1 MKKIILLKF
10 LLINSFCS
18 FSQTT
23 NNPDSVCV
31 NSNSEIY
38 WITPNAGSSYIWEI
52 DPNIGVNSTNYD
64 PITNIFTV
72 DWFGVASGLYID
84 AITVT
89 EIDSNNCEGEV
100 TLNVRVLDLPSPPLA
115 TDVVVCENNII
126 PPLTANGLGNI
137 IWYDSNGNQIHVGSV
152 FNTPH
157 TLPGTYTYSVSD
169 EINGCEGPTGTVS
182 LIINNITTGVD
193 VQIACDSY
201 TWIDGNTYT
210 SSNNTATHTLTN
222 SLGCDSVVTLDLT
235 INNSTTGV
243 DVQIACDSYTWIDG
257 NTYTSSNNTATHTLT
272 TSSGCDSV
280 VTLNLTINNST
291 TGMDIQIACDSY
303 TWIDGNTY
311 TSSNNTATYILTNS
325 LGCDSVVTLNLIIT
339 NTPPAPLA
347 NTVNS
352 CENNLIDPLTATGL
366 GVLNWFDSTGVQ
378 VFSGSPFNTG
388 LNTPGVY
395 TFTVFDNLNGCVSNG
410 TQVDLIIF
418 TAPNPG
424 PIQHN

>member
-38 WITPNAGSSYIWEI
+38 WITPNTGSSYIWEI

-64 PITNIFTV
+64 PNTNIFTI

-89 EIDSNNCEGEV
+89 EIDSNSCEGEV

-115 TDVVVCENNII
+115 TDVIVCENNII
-126 PPLTANGLGNI
+126 PPLTATGLGNI

-157 TLPGTYTYSVSD
+157 ILPGTYTYSVSD

-193 VQIACDSY
+193 AQIACDSY

-222 SLGCDSVVTLDLT
+222 SLGCDSVVTLDL
-235 INNSTTGV
+235 
-243 DVQIACDSYTWIDG
+243 
-257 NTYTSSNNTATHTLT
+257 
-272 TSSGCDSV
+272 
-280 VTLNLTINNST
+280 
-291 TGMDIQIACDSY
+291 
-303 TWIDGNTY
+303 
-311 TSSNNTATYILTNS
+311 
-325 LGCDSVVTLNLIIT
+325 IIT
-339 NTPPAPLA
+339 NTPPAPLS

-366 GVLNWFDSTGVQ
+366 GVLSWFDSTGVQ
-378 VFSGSPFNTG
+378 VFSGSPFDTG
-388 LNTPGVY
+388 LNAPGTY
-395 TFTVFDNLNGCVSNG
+395 TFTVFDNLNGCISNG